1 MKTYLAVFALVAL
14 GVIGFA
20 FTKKSSVDKIN
31 KQEMTT
37 AESNKVK
44 QMNNEMFKNTILDY
58 TTATGWA
65 NKSGKPVV
73 IDLYADWCGPC
84 RMIAP
89 ILKDLANE
97 YDGKVDFYKVDVD
110 KEKDLASLFQA
121 RSIPLVV
128 LITKSGEVKPMVGAQ
143 GKSSYKKAIDSF
155 LLGIK

>member
-1 MKTYLAVFALVAL
+1 MKTYLAVFAVAVL

-20 FTKKSSVDKIN
+20 FTKKASVEKID

-37 AESNKVK
+37 AGPNKVK
-44 QMNNEMFKNTILDY
+44 QMNKELFKSTILDY
-58 TTATGWA
+58 TTAEGWA

-89 ILKDLANE
+89 ILKDLANDYE
-97 YDGKVDFYKVDVD
+97 GQVDFFKVDVD
-110 KEKDLASLFQA
+110 KEKELASLFQA

-128 LITKSGEVKPMVGAQ
+128 LITKTGEVKPMVGAQ
-143 GKSSYKKAIDSF
+143 GKAAYKKEINSF
-155 LLGIK
+155 LLGK

>member
-1 MKTYLAVFALVAL
+1 MKTYLAVFAVAVL
-14 GVIGFA
+14 GAIGFE
-20 FTKKSSVDKIN
+20 FTKSSSVEATD
-31 KQEMTT
+31 KQEMI
-37 AESNKVK
+37 AAGPNKVK
-44 QMNNEMFKNTILDY
+44 QMNKELFKSTILDY

-65 NKSGKPVV
+65 NKSGKPVL

-97 YDGKVDFYKVDVD
+97 YDGQVDFYKVDVD

-143 GKSSYKKAIDSF
+143 AKAAYKREIDSF
-155 LLGIK
+155 LLGK